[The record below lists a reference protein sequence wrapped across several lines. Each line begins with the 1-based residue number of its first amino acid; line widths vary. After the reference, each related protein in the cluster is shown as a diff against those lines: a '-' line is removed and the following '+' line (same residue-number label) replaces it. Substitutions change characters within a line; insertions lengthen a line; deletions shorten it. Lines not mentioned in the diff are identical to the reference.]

1 MPHDM
6 HIHTKYSCDAK
17 AELSDYCAAALE
29 RGVSTLCFTD
39 HLDCNPCDD
48 GYGYY
53 NAEGFFADFYA
64 AKEQYGKQLTLLC
77 GVEFAEPQLYPAELA
92 HFCAMDYDFI
102 LGSVHFWYKDM
113 FPSVMLREGIPLE
126 VCYRRYWQ
134 VLLGAVRTG
143 GFDALA
149 HLDFP
154 KRYYGDCI
162 DPEGLLPEIVQTLVK
177 NGICPEIN
185 TSSLRKGC
193 AETLPGAEILALYR
207 ECGGK
212 YVTIGSDAH
221 APQDLAADNAAAQ
234 QLIKRFGFQEII
246 FRGRERLSV

>member
-1 MPHDM
+1 MLHDM
-6 HIHTKYSCDAK
+6 HIHTKYSCDSK
-17 AELSDYCAAALE
+17 AELSDYCTAALE

-53 NAEGFFADFYA
+53 DTEGFFADFYA

-77 GVEFAEPQLYPAELA
+77 AVEFAEPQLYPAELA
-92 HFCAMDYDFI
+92 RFCARGYDFI

-113 FPSVMLREGIPLE
+113 FPSVMLREGISLE
-126 VCYRRYWQ
+126 VCYRCYWQ
-134 VLLGAVRTG
+134 VLLDAVRAG

-149 HLDFP
+149 HFDFP

-162 DPEGLLPEIVQTLVK
+162 DPDGLLPEIVQTLVK
-177 NGICPEIN
+177 NNICPEIN

-193 AETLPGAEILALYR
+193 AETLPGAELLALYR
-207 ECGGK
+207 ECGGRD
-212 YVTIGSDAH
+212 VTIGSDAH
-221 APQDLAADNAAAQ
+221 TPQDLAADNAAAQ
-234 QLIKRFGFQEII
+234 TLIQRFGFQEVI
-246 FRGRERLSV
+246 FRGRERVAV